1 MTNRQAGFPSL
12 SSSPTPDQFTNATWD
27 DIAPLYDALATRPLG
42 ADDILGIER
51 WLGDWNALDIAISE
65 AYQMANVAASCD
77 TADPAKEE
85 AYLRFSSQIGPRRN
99 EQIVRLAN
107 KLLDTGY
114 TRDDLETTLRR
125 FRTERDIF
133 REESIPLEQD
143 LSALSA
149 RYNKLTGGMTVEW
162 EGDDI
167 PLPRLNPFML
177 DPDRDVRERAFRLQ
191 FQPYID
197 QREELADIFD
207 AQLENR
213 QQVAANAGFA
223 NYRDYSFAALHRYN
237 YTPDDCITFHNAVAQ
252 TVLPAIGR
260 RLQKRRAAMGLDSLR
275 PWDVG
280 VDPKGQKTALKPYDT
295 IDDLIARI
303 QTVFAKVDPV
313 FGQQFGIMRREQ
325 LLDLDSR
332 YNKRPGGFCDT
343 FPYRKQPFIFMNAS
357 GTGLDVRV
365 LLHEAGHGFHG
376 FAASDLPF
384 VHQRFAGEEM
394 EEVGSMS
401 MELLASPYLKRE
413 DGGFYTAEEDKRART
428 DHLEDALV
436 RFAWIST
443 VDAFQHWLYTDPAAV
458 NRDARDAK
466 WLEICDR
473 FSISIDW
480 SGLQPERIARQ
491 YKQLHIFLYPL
502 FYIEYGI
509 AQLGALQIWRNA
521 LQNQKKAVADYR
533 AALALGGSAPLPD
546 LYARAGARLV
556 FDADG
561 MAELVKLIEDQLD
574 LIET

>member
-1 MTNRQAGFPSL
+1 MTSDTQTI
-12 SSSPTPDQFTNATWD
+12 PTPADFTNATWE
-27 DIAPLYDALATRPLG
+27 DIAPFYDALATRNLDP
-42 ADDILGIER
+42 ADTDTIEA
-51 WLGDWNALDIAISE
+51 WLSDWNALDVALTE
-65 AYQMANVAASCD
+65 ATLMADFASSCD
-77 TADPAKEE
+77 TADTVKER
-85 AYLRFSSQIGPRRN
+85 AHLRFSSEIGPRRN
-99 EQIVRLAN
+99 EQVVRLAD
-107 KLLDTGY
+107 KLLATGY
-114 TRDDLETTLRR
+114 TRPDLETTLRR
-125 FRTERDIF
+125 FRTDSDIF
-133 REESIPLEQD
+133 REESIPLEQG
-143 LSALSA
+143 LSALNV
-149 RYNKLTGGMTVEW
+149 RYNKLTGSMSVEW
-162 EGDDI
+162 QGNDVPI
-167 PLPRLNPFML
+167 SRLNPFML
-177 DPDRDVRERAFRLQ
+177 DPDRDLRERAFRLQ

-207 AQLENR
+207 AQLEKR
-213 QQVAANAGFA
+213 QQIARNAGFA
-223 NYRDYSFAALHRYN
+223 NFRDYSFATLHRFD

-280 VDPKGQKTALKPYDT
+280 VDSNGQTALKPYDS

-313 FGQQFGIMRREQ
+313 FGHQFGIMRQEQ

-332 YNKRPGGFCDT
+332 NNKRPGGFCDT

-365 LLHEAGHGFHG
+365 LLHEAGHVFHG

-401 MELLASPYLKRE
+401 MELLASPYLKHE

-443 VDAFQHWLYTDPAAV
+443 VDAFQQWLYTDPAAV

-466 WLEICDR
+466 WLEICHR
-473 FSISIDW
+473 FSIGIDW

-502 FYIEYGI
+502 YYIEYGI

-521 LQNQKKAVADYR
+521 LQDQKKAVADYR